1 MLLGY
6 NQRWYKPQYIT
17 SSAVN
22 NSPLA
27 QAVINNI
34 PARLGQLHAQ
44 NQAHAPHF
52 LNQGR
57 ILSLHSLQTRLHIIS
72 NFYYMLQETW
82 LTYNVQ
88 YHICCGTGQWIAA
101 KGRAVISW
109 VEGCCYLVSSNKGT
123 DRYTASQTL
132 GQRYHIR
139 LNAEVF
145 ISKELAASAHTALD
159 FVKNQNSIVLVAKLT
174 YLLHICHI
182 RNMDTALTLNR
193 LQHNSSSLV
202 THKLFQSFNII
213 IRHIIKASWQWSKS
227 LMIFWL
233 SGSSQSSNSTAV
245 EAVNGRD
252 NLRFISINAVSIF
265 TGNLNSTLIGLRTGI
280 TKEHLA
286 QTAKLYQFFCCI
298 SLHLGVIQIGA
309 MNHFASLV
317 CHSLNQFLV
326 IMSQHIYRNTAQK
339 INIFIALSIIYIYT
353 ITMIQ
358 DYFVAG
364 KHRQIILGILGIY
377 LFIS

>member
-1 MLLGY
+1 
-6 NQRWYKPQYIT
+6 
-17 SSAVN
+17 
-22 NSPLA
+22 
-27 QAVINNI
+27 
-34 PARLGQLHAQ
+34 
-44 NQAHAPHF
+44 
-52 LNQGR
+52 
-57 ILSLHSLQTRLHIIS
+57 
-72 NFYYMLQETW
+72 MLQETW

-159 FVKNQNSIVLVAKLT
+159 FIKNQNSIVLITKLT
-174 YLLHICHI
+174 HLLHICHI
-182 RNMDTALTLNR
+182 RNMDTTLALNR

-202 THKLFQSFNII
+202 THKLFQSLNII
-213 IRHIIKASWQWSKS
+213 IRHIIKASWQWSKA

-233 SGSSQSSNSTAV
+233 ASSSQRSNSTAV

-252 NLRFISINAVSIF
+252 NLGFVSINAVSIF
-265 TGNLNSTLIGLRTGI
+265 TSNLNSAFIGLRAGI
-280 TKEHLA
+280 TKEYLA

-298 SLHLGVIQIGA
+298 SLYLGVIQIGA

-317 CHSLNQFLV
+317 CHSLNQILV
-326 IMSQHIYRNTAQK
+326 IMPQYVYCNTAQK
-339 INIFIALSIIYIYT
+339 INIFIALSIIYIYAV
-353 ITMIQ
+353 TMIQ
-358 DYFVAG
+358 NYLVAG
-364 KHRQIILGILGIY
+364 KHWQIILSILGIY